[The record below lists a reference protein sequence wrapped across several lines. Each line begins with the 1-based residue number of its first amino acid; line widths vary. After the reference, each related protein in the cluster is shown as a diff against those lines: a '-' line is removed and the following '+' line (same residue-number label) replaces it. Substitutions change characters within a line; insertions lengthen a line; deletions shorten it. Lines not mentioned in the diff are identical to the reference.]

1 MAGCPGRRWERV
13 LPTGKAR
20 AKTVVKEEGGGSP
33 GDRVRRFRKS
43 LAHTVPCL
51 RPGQGVILHEHMA

>member
-1 MAGCPGRRWERV
+1 M
-13 LPTGKAR
+13 PTGKAR
-20 AKTVVKEEGGGSP
+20 AKTVVKGEGGGSP